1 MFLAPIWSSPI
12 PKQVVAL
19 SEPNFWTHY
28 LQIHCNGSAGPT
40 SRPSLGPVRKP
51 WPYNWGHLWGR
62 LLVRWWVQRLVKAGS
77 SSLRE
82 VMVASLLYHKGR
94 TARWFTAQWASGTMC
109 VALAP
114 TRGQTPANLVAG
126 PVGPRLRKVAAARS
140 TSRGLRGGTSS
151 GR

>member
-1 MFLAPIWSSPI
+1 M
-12 PKQVVAL
+12 
-19 SEPNFWTHY
+19 
-28 LQIHCNGSAGPT
+28 
-40 SRPSLGPVRKP
+40 
-51 WPYNWGHLWGR
+51 
-62 LLVRWWVQRLVKAGS
+62 
-77 SSLRE
+77 
-82 VMVASLLYHKGR
+82 ASLLYHKGR
-94 TARWFTAQWASGTMC
+94 TARWFTAQRAFGTMC